1 MKILRVISS
10 MDPATGGPCQ
20 GIRNAVPALAK
31 LGVIN
36 EVVCLD
42 DPAAP
47 FLKKDA
53 FIIHAVG
60 KAEGG
65 WQYNKNLIPWLN
77 NNLHRFD
84 AVIIHGLW
92 LYHGHATQKT
102 VRRYNQQH
110 PQQQVRVYV
119 MPHGMLDP
127 WFQKAP
133 GRKLKAIRNWLYWK
147 LIEGKVVNGV
157 DGVLF
162 TCEEELL
169 LAKQSFSPYH
179 PGKELNVG
187 YGILTPPA
195 HHAAMDIAFYEE
207 KLMPQGQPY
216 FLFLSRIHEKKGVDI
231 LIKAYLAL
239 QQKDAG
245 LPYLVIAGPGMDT
258 EYGAEM
264 KALASTN
271 NKIVFTGM
279 LTGDSKWGAFYNST
293 AFILPSHQE
302 NFGIAVVEALACGK
316 PVLISTQINIW
327 REIETAGAAIVKED
341 TETGAYE
348 MMHVWQQMNAAERKE
363 MGDKARK
370 LFEEKFTVANAAK
383 QMLSKLNN
391 E

>member
-42 DPAAP
+42 DPNAA
-47 FLKKDA
+47 FLKKDP

-65 WQYNKNLIPWLN
+65 WQYHKNLVPWLEQ
-77 NNLHRFD
+77 NLDRFD

-92 LYHGHATQKT
+92 LYHGHATQKA
-102 VRRYNQQH
+102 VRSYNKQN
-110 PQQQVRVYV
+110 PKKQVSVYV

-127 WFQKAP
+127 WFQKAA

-157 DGVLF
+157 DAVLF

-169 LAKQSFSPYH
+169 LARQSFTPYH
-179 PGKELNVG
+179 PKQELNVG
-187 YGILTPPA
+187 YGILTPPEQT
-195 HHAAMDIAFYEE
+195 AAMSAAFYNSRLVPE
-207 KLMPQGQPY
+207 GQPY

-231 LIKAYLAL
+231 LINAYLAL
-239 QQKDAG
+239 LDEQPG
-245 LPYLVIAGPGMDT
+245 LPHLVIAGPGMDT
-258 EYGAEM
+258 AYGAQM
-264 KALASTN
+264 KALAGVCK
-271 NKIVFTGM
+271 KIVFPGM

-316 PVLISTQINIW
+316 PVLISKQINIW
-327 REIETAGAAIVKED
+327 REIAAAGGAIVKED
-341 TETGAYE
+341 TEAGAYA
-348 MMHVWQQMNAAERKE
+348 MMQAWQQMSAAEQHV
-363 MGDKARK
+363 MATNARK
-370 LFEEKFTVANAAK
+370 VFEEKFTVANAAQ
-383 QMLSKLNN
+383 QMLSKLSNQ
-391 E
+391 